1 MRYQES
7 EAVMPGRLG
16 ICNSEMVEPV
26 YDDEEEDLS
35 GFQEPDQEPD
45 SKTGG
50 IVYKRISD
58 VAQTLT
64 EGFNAAVKL
73 ARHVATKLTL
83 LQDEE
88 GTYYFSA

>member
-1 MRYQES
+1 M
-7 EAVMPGRLG
+7 
-16 ICNSEMVEPV
+16 
-26 YDDEEEDLS
+26 
-35 GFQEPDQEPD
+35 
-45 SKTGG
+45 
-50 IVYKRISD
+50 YKRISD

-88 GTYYFSA
+88 GTYYFSVWSAGEAWYVRECKQHRYA